1 MPADVAQAMLQE
13 EKKEEE
19 KEEKETFDAVP
30 SVLSMVE
37 ERERETVVEPNESEE
52 SSPEPE
58 DAFFSRI
65 VTTNTC

>member
-13 EKKEEE
+13 EKKEES
-19 KEEKETFDAVP
+19 ETFDAAP

-37 ERERETVVEPNESEE
+37 KREKETAVESNESEE

-65 VTTNTC
+65 VATNTC